1 MSNPQPLKV
10 LSIGMGWFPEQA
22 GGLDRFYY
30 DCVEHLPQ
38 ANIDMHGLVTGSLN
52 VNAST
57 NNKIQSFSPTAISLP
72 NRWAKVRAAVK
83 QARQNTNYPLITSH
97 FALYTLPVLGVI
109 RDLPLVIHF
118 QGPWA
123 LESKFEGSSSL
134 ATYFKKQ
141 IEQLTY
147 NRGNQFIVLSQAF
160 QDLLHQEYGVPIEKI
175 HIIPA
180 AVSQTRYDIPQT
192 TQEARTQLNW
202 PQDRPILLSVRRL
215 SKRMGLEN
223 LISAMAE
230 VRQHHPTVLLHIAGK
245 GKQAT
250 ALQDQI
256 NSLNLQNN
264 VRLLGYVP
272 DEDLN
277 LAYRAADLSIVPTL
291 GLEGFGLI
299 IIEALSAG
307 TPVLG
312 TPISSIPEI
321 LGPLSPNLLFQSA
334 EPHDIAQGITQA
346 LSGELK
352 LPTSDECK
360 AYVKTHYDW
369 QIVATKIR
377 AVYDLAIATASR

>member
-1 MSNPQPLKV
+1 MSNLQPLKV
-10 LSIGMGWFPEQA
+10 LSLGMGWFPEQA

-30 DCVEHLPQ
+30 DCIEHLPK

-57 NNKIQSFSPTAISLP
+57 HNQVQSFAPTQTSLP
-72 NRWAKVRAAVK
+72 NRWAKARAAVK
-83 QARQNTNYPLITSH
+83 QARQQTNYPLITSH

-123 LESKFEGSSSL
+123 LESKVEGSSTL
-134 ATYFKKQ
+134 ATYFKKT

-160 QDLLHQEYGVPIEKI
+160 QDLLHKEYNIPLDKI

-202 PQDRPILLSVRRL
+202 PQDRPILLAVRRL

-223 LISAMAE
+223 LIQAMAE
-230 VRQHHPTVLLHIAGK
+230 VCKHHPNALLLIAGK
-245 GKQAT
+245 GRQAQ

-256 NSLNLQNN
+256 NSLNLQDN

-277 LAYRAADLSIVPTL
+277 LAYRAADLSIVPTVS
-291 GLEGFGLI
+291 LEGFGLI

-312 TPISSIPEI
+312 TPVSSIPEI
-321 LGPLSPNLLFQSA
+321 LGPLSPDLLFSGA
-334 EPHDIAQGITQA
+334 EPHHIALGITKA
-346 LSGELK
+346 LSGQIK

-360 AYVKTHYDW
+360 SYVKANYDW
-369 QIVATKIR
+369 QVAATKIR
-377 AVYDLAIATASR
+377 AVYDLAIAANPR